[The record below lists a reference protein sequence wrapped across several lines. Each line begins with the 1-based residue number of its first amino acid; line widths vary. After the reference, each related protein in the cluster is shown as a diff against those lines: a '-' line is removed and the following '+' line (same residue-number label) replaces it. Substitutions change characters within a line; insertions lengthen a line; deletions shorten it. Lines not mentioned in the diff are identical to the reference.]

1 MANEEEGAGFVVR
14 LMLETCQWL
23 YCLFAI
29 LTGFCVLYG
38 PNGGSKRLENG
49 CWSFVSFPTHL
60 EAVKSLTKISLTTTQ
75 IPIQNLQVGLCN
87 FFFFLQIV
95 KVHRFRLSCHLQ
107 KETKWLIFD

>member
-87 FFFFLQIV
+87 FFFANCKSASVSVIMPSPKRDKMVDF
-95 KVHRFRLSCHLQ
+95 
-107 KETKWLIFD
+107 

>member
-1 MANEEEGAGFVVR
+1 MNGGLKKYQTRYLVRSVHYPKEIAHMHWYYLVVIALSPYLWDHCEFVRFVVR

-49 CWSFVSFPTHL
+49 C
-60 EAVKSLTKISLTTTQ
+60 
-75 IPIQNLQVGLCN
+75 
-87 FFFFLQIV
+87 
-95 KVHRFRLSCHLQ
+95 
-107 KETKWLIFD
+107 

>member
-49 CWSFVSFPTHL
+49 C
-60 EAVKSLTKISLTTTQ
+60 
-75 IPIQNLQVGLCN
+75 
-87 FFFFLQIV
+87 
-95 KVHRFRLSCHLQ
+95 
-107 KETKWLIFD
+107 

>member
-1 MANEEEGAGFVVR
+1 MSYYLIVAVVTFSLYLEKKYQTRYLVRSVHYPKEIAHMHWYYLVVIVLSPYLWDHCEFVRFVVR

-49 CWSFVSFPTHL
+49 C
-60 EAVKSLTKISLTTTQ
+60 
-75 IPIQNLQVGLCN
+75 
-87 FFFFLQIV
+87 
-95 KVHRFRLSCHLQ
+95 
-107 KETKWLIFD
+107 